1 MSVIRKTDAEAL
13 LSKAAV
19 LDLSDLAR
27 QADAILARAQRQA
40 GEILEQAQARH
51 DKLVAEGHAKGY
63 AEGLAKGH
71 AEGLAKGRDEGVKG
85 AIKETRERA
94 VRLEQGWAEAL
105 VRFEKDRS
113 AMLSQARQDVLSLAL
128 EIARRITRRSLS
140 LDPSI
145 IGTLIE
151 EALSHVAAPTQVEVS
166 VRADEERLAA
176 EMLPA
181 IAATFKACRQV
192 GLRPDPS
199 LPPGSVIVRGAGGG
213 EVDASVE
220 TQLARIT
227 DALAVADPAG
237 GTP

>member
-27 QADAILARAQRQA
+27 QAEAIRARAQRQA

-71 AEGLAKGRDEGVKG
+71 AEGLAKGREEGSKG

-113 AMLSQARQDVLSLAL
+113 AMLSQARQDVLFLAL
-128 EIARRITRRSLS
+128 EIARRITRRSLR
-140 LDPSI
+140 LDPAI

-166 VRADEERLAA
+166 VRADEEQLAA

-192 GLRPDPS
+192 GLRPDPA

-227 DALAVADPAG
+227 EALSVADPAG